1 MSPTARI
8 VDENIV
14 GEVEV
19 AAPPERVY
27 AALTNPAELAACGV
41 PMKVTGP
48 STGRV
53 TFAWA
58 ASEIPRRRIK

>member
-1 MSPTARI
+1 MSPTVRI

-27 AALTNPAELAACGV
+27 AALTDPAELAAWWGSDEGYR
-41 PMKVTGP
+41 TYRLG
-48 STGRV
+48 
-53 TFAWA
+53 
-58 ASEIPRRRIK
+58 E